1 MAYNFLKRGAVALIA
16 PLFFVACGGKS
27 HVQEAQEKHAD
38 IMEQFRAQGVVVDKI
53 QIGHL
58 RDMEEGNY
66 QLSNV
71 PTDSGR
77 KLECT
82 LRVVNGS
89 YQSYELSCH

>member
-1 MAYNFLKRGAVALIA
+1 MTYNFFKRGAVALIA
-16 PLFFVACGGKS
+16 PLFIAACGGKA
-27 HVQEAQEKHAD
+27 AQEKHDAVMD
-38 IMEQFRAQGVVVDKI
+38 QFKEQGITVDKI
-53 QIGHL
+53 QIDRLG
-58 RDMEEGNY
+58 DMNEGNY